1 MTTPPGINQPI
12 YLNGYVFNFPPQSVT
27 AAPTFG
33 ETVRRTRDGALLD
46 HTHRSAITEP
56 DVSSKFRFEVDWDEL
71 SPDDVDMWNECVSLR
86 GPFLFCPWMMWK
98 ESFSFLSGESIAGTL
113 QRASAKDEIPT
124 TLATGTPATDYDVL
138 FKLDGTV
145 SAAFV
150 VSAMSAYRSPWASS
164 PAATA
169 DPAGALVVVSYAPLF
184 RVRIVDQTPV
194 LMGGAQGGKLILE
207 EY

>member
-1 MTTPPGINQPI
+1 MTTAGAIQPI
-12 YLNGYVFNFPPQSVT
+12 YLNGYVFQFPSKPPT
-27 AAPTFG
+27 AIPVFG

-46 HTHRSAITEP
+46 HTHRALVTDP
-56 DVSSKFRFEVDWDEL
+56 DVSSKFRFEIEWEEL
-71 SPDDVDMWNECVSLR
+71 TDSDVDVWNECVALR
-86 GPFLFCPWMMWK
+86 GPFLFCPWMMWR
-98 ESFSFLSGESIAGTL
+98 ESFSFLNGESIAGLL
-113 QRASAKDEIPT
+113 QRASAKDEIPSA
-124 TLATGTPATDYDVL
+124 LAAGTPATDFDVT

-145 SAAFV
+145 STAFA
-150 VSAMSAYRSPWASS
+150 VSAMASYQTPWASD

-194 LMGGAQGGKLILE
+194 LVTGARGGKLVLE

>member
-1 MTTPPGINQPI
+1 MAPPGINQPI
-12 YLNGYVFNFPPQSVT
+12 YLNGYVFNFPPVSVT
-27 AAPTFG
+27 PTPVFG
-33 ETVRRTRDGALLD
+33 ETVRRVRDGSLLD

-71 SPDDVDMWNECVSLR
+71 SVDDVDMWNECVALR
-86 GPFLFCPWMMWK
+86 GPFLFCPWMQWK
-98 ESFSFLSGESIAGTL
+98 ESFSFLDGESIAGTL
-113 QRASAKDEIPT
+113 QRASAKNEIPSA
-124 TLATGTPATDYDVL
+124 LAAGTAATDYDVV
-138 FKLDGTV
+138 FKLDGVV
-145 SAAFV
+145 STDFA
-150 VSAMSAYRSPWASS
+150 VSAMAAYRTPWASS

-194 LMGGAQGGKLILE
+194 LRGAAQGGKLVVE

>member
-1 MTTPPGINQPI
+1 MAPPGINQPI
-12 YLNGYVFNFPPQSVT
+12 YLNGYVFNFPPKSVT
-27 AAPTFG
+27 PTPVFG
-33 ETVRRTRDGALLD
+33 ETVRRARDGSLLD

-56 DVSSKFRFEVDWDEL
+56 DVSSKFRFEVEWDEL
-71 SPDDVDMWNECVSLR
+71 TEADVDMWNECVSLR

-98 ESFSFLSGESIAGTL
+98 ESFSFLDGETVAGTL

-124 TLATGTPATDYDVL
+124 ALAVGTPPTDYDVV

-150 VSAMSAYRSPWASS
+150 VSAMANYRTPWAGST
-164 PAATA
+164 PVVA
-169 DPAGALVVVSYAPLF
+169 DGPALVVVAYAPLF
-184 RVRIVDQTPV
+184 NVRIVDQTPV
-194 LMGGAQGGKLILE
+194 LYGGAQGGKLVLE